1 MSAPP
6 ISFETTQARRS
17 TIAHPRLRL
26 KPAHRSAG
34 FVKGGWW
41 PLTDQLY
48 IELRLLLAALSSRSG
63 TVERVTYDETSWA
76 SASLR
81 MEFRG
86 RSVILEPSN
95 TSPNTLTVS
104 SKKFGT
110 LVLLVVPP
118 DTDPA
123 AAHAAVMAAADPEDT
138 STPEELLAIGMR
150 AAQEDRPA
158 SRRTTAVV
166 PTAKHYA
173 VGHQRRERAA
183 FRTVSLT
190 RTCPALSRLVGIRCI
205 DPFLPAAH
213 RSGRVQQ
220 HARQGA
226 A

>member
-6 ISFETTQARRS
+6 LSFETTQARRW

-34 FVKGGWW
+34 FVHGGWW

-63 TVERVTYDETSWA
+63 TIERVIYDENSWA

-86 RSVILEPSN
+86 HSVILEPSN

-104 SKKFGT
+104 GKKFGT

-118 DTDPA
+118 DTDPT
-123 AAHAAVMAAADPEDT
+123 AAHAAVMTAADPDDA
-138 STPEELLAIGMR
+138 STAEELLAIGMR
-150 AAQEDRPA
+150 AAQDGRPA
-158 SRRTTAVV
+158 SRT
-166 PTAKHYA
+166 
-173 VGHQRRERAA
+173 
-183 FRTVSLT
+183 
-190 RTCPALSRLVGIRCI
+190 
-205 DPFLPAAH
+205 DH
-213 RSGRVQQ
+213 RGESDGET
-220 HARQGA
+220 
-226 A
+226 

>member
-6 ISFETTQARRS
+6 LSFETTQARRW

-34 FVKGGWW
+34 FVQGGWW

-63 TVERVTYDETSWA
+63 TIERVIYDENSWA

-86 RSVILEPSN
+86 HSVILEPSN

-104 SKKFGT
+104 GKKFGT

-123 AAHAAVMAAADPEDT
+123 AAHTAVMTAADPDDV
-138 STPEELLAIGMR
+138 STAEELLAIGMR
-150 AAQEDRPA
+150 AAQDGRHA
-158 SRRTTAVV
+158 SMTD
-166 PTAKHYA
+166 
-173 VGHQRRERAA
+173 QRGGSDGEA
-183 FRTVSLT
+183 
-190 RTCPALSRLVGIRCI
+190 
-205 DPFLPAAH
+205 
-213 RSGRVQQ
+213 
-220 HARQGA
+220 
-226 A
+226 